1 MKIKTNGKLSDLV
14 RLAEQFNGETLVIA
28 SMNWIP
34 QGCDGVVTSI
44 TSGYFVGNHR
54 IGQFYESEVDA
65 KRLCNESET
74 IKPAIFLNL
83 GELENGD

>member
-1 MKIKTNGKLSDLV
+1 MKGKINGTLSGFMQF
-14 RLAEQFNGETLVIA
+14 AEQLNGETLVIA

-65 KRLCNESET
+65 KRLCNEGET